1 LSETPARKGLFRANF
16 QTNLI
21 AGLLTVTPL
30 IVVWLVFNF
39 FLSTLST
46 WGAPLAGSLTEFLDR
61 QFPVLEPWLDNPTV
75 RWWIG
80 VVVGGILAF
89 RALSHPSPQHQS
101 PTAPPPTADAERLLA
116 ERFARGEID
125 VEEYTVR
132 RDLLR
137 SR

>member
-1 LSETPARKGLFRANF
+1 MMDGYYGHESGMGAGGLVLMLL
-16 QTNLI
+16 LI
-21 AGLLTVTPL
+21 MG
-30 IVVWLVFNF
+30 VW
-39 FLSTLST
+39 S
-46 WGAPLAGSLTEFLDR
+46 
-61 QFPVLEPWLDNPTV
+61 
-75 RWWIG
+75 I

-89 RALSHPSPQHQS
+89 RALSHPSPEHHS
-101 PTAPPPTADAERLLA
+101 PAAPPPTADAERLLA

>member
-1 LSETPARKGLFRANF
+1 MMDDYYGHGSGMGAGGLVLMLL
-16 QTNLI
+16 LI
-21 AGLLTVTPL
+21 MG
-30 IVVWLVFNF
+30 VW
-39 FLSTLST
+39 S
-46 WGAPLAGSLTEFLDR
+46 
-61 QFPVLEPWLDNPTV
+61 
-75 RWWIG
+75 I

-101 PTAPPPTADAERLLA
+101 PTAPPPTADAERMLA

-137 SR
+137 PR